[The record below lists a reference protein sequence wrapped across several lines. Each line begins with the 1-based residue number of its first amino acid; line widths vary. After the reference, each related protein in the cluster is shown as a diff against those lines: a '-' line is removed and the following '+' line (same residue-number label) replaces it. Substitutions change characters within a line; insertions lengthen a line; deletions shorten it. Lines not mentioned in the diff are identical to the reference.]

1 MKIADINLDDLDR
14 TEYLHFL
21 QTLVEYFYVQFGE
34 ELEIR
39 IKGSDE
45 ISK

>member
-1 MKIADINLDDLDR
+1 MTIKEMDLYSLDR

-34 ELEIR
+34 ELKIVQ
-39 IKGSDE
+39 GSDKE
-45 ISK
+45 

>member
-1 MKIADINLDDLDR
+1 MMIKVIDLESLDR

-34 ELEIR
+34 ELEIVQGVN
-39 IKGSDE
+39 KE
-45 ISK
+45 